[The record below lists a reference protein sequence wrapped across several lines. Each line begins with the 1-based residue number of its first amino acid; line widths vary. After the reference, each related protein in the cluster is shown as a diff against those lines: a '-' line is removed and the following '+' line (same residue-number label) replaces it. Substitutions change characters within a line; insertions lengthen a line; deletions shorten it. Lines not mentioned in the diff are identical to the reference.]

1 MLVLQKTD
9 YFYTFFIKFC
19 SISRISLSAVI
30 MSCFRMFC
38 SDFLS
43 EVKIYD
49 RHYFR

>member
-19 SISRISLSAVI
+19 STSRNFLLAVI
-30 MSCFRMFC
+30 MSCFRVRC

-43 EVKIYD
+43 EMKIYD